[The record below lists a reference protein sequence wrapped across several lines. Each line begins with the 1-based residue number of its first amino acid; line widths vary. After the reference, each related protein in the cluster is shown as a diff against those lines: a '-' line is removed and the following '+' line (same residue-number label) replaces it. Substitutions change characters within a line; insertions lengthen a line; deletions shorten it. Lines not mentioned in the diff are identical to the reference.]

1 MVICPAD
8 IPCLRGARQQ
18 ASAAACH
25 SSQCPAL
32 WLQEVLQLGPTMY
45 FGELA
50 LLRNEPRAATVRART
65 DVSVLSLSRSH
76 FTAIVGQIQGELLQH
91 ADAYQPLSMPGKQV
105 SGAALLSGTRR
116 HRLPGCQSGSQ
127 LLFAADCK
135 LTSNWPRLTAQ
146 FLALSRCRA
155 GHAAYSTPIHAA
167 QLLAGQHVQ
176 LNTV

>member
-1 MVICPAD
+1 MPAHS
-8 IPCLRGARQQ
+8 PALQRANSRQ
-18 ASAAACH
+18 H
-25 SSQCPAL
+25 PAL

-105 SGAALLSGTRR
+105 GAAALLSEDVPAQAAC
-116 HRLPGCQSGSQ
+116 LPAC
-127 LLFAADCK
+127 LAADCVP
-135 LTSNWPRLTAQ
+135 LLTAPSP
-146 FLALSRCRA
+146 AT
-155 GHAAYSTPIHAA
+155 AAP
-167 QLLAGQHVQ
+167 G
-176 LNTV
+176 